1 MRAKS
6 SKQRYLAL
14 CIKLYM
20 ATSKKLP
27 VAHHHYATVR
37 FLQLAKRAEM
47 IDWLIYFPVTKR
59 RPLRFLCTTSFLF
72 AVCSKPPSRD
82 NHRTCKL
89 PYPRTQQRNQGRVEP
104 RSCDH
109 GRRKNDTFTILATL
123 PSSRIKICFVVLTTT
138 KKSVNFL
145 ITRYVNSR

>member
-6 SKQRYLAL
+6 SKQRCLAL

-37 FLQLAKRAEM
+37 LLQLAKRAEM

-82 NHRTCKL
+82 NHRKL
-89 PYPRTQQRNQGRVEP
+89 PYP
-104 RSCDH
+104 H
-109 GRRKNDTFTILATL
+109 RKKNWLSLGQKLTIFK
-123 PSSRIKICFVVLTTT
+123 P
-138 KKSVNFL
+138 NFG
-145 ITRYVNSR
+145 